1 MSSDTPETDLTDSLV
16 TEFKLDPASSSHLY
30 LQVRNGLARMIRE
43 RRFSVDDAM
52 PPERVLV
59 ERLGQVHRPDAGTA
73 ANATAL
79 GRPTGDSARPGEDGC
94 TVEITHTWC
103 RSDYYDFVAELRC

>member
-1 MSSDTPETDLTDSLV
+1 MSNVAPETDLTDSLV

-43 RRFSVDDAM
+43 R
-52 PPERVLV
+52 
-59 ERLGQVHRPDAGTA
+59 LGQVHRPDAGTA

-79 GRPTGDSARPGEDGC
+79 GRPTCDSARPGEDGRA
-94 TVEITHTWC
+94 VEITHTWC

>member
-1 MSSDTPETDLTDSLV
+1 MSSDAPDTDLTDALV
-16 TEFKLDPASSSHLY
+16 AELKLDPASSSHLY
-30 LQVRNGLARMIRE
+30 LQVRNGLALMIR
-43 RRFSVDDAM
+43 
-52 PPERVLV
+52 